1 MEPFNTEESGGST
14 IQRSA
19 ASARKT
25 RLLGGY
31 VSPLTDPAPA
41 GGPANLKL
49 ELGGLRKGQ
58 VWRPAPL
65 EPLDQVSRLIEPAR
79 PPAPAARISHRVAGQ
94 SA

>member
-31 VSPLTDPAPA
+31 VSPLTDPA
-41 GGPANLKL
+41 
-49 ELGGLRKGQ
+49 
-58 VWRPAPL
+58 RP
-65 EPLDQVSRLIEPAR
+65 
-79 PPAPAARISHRVAGQ
+79 VAGLGVCPTERKSTFFCQ
-94 SA
+94 YLVFASMADHNRLGVKFSVG

>member
-19 ASARKT
+19 ASVRKT

-41 GGPANLKL
+41 GGGANLCF
-49 ELGGLRKGQ
+49 Q
-58 VWRPAPL
+58 
-65 EPLDQVSRLIEPAR
+65 
-79 PPAPAARISHRVAGQ
+79 
-94 SA
+94 

>member
-41 GGPANLKL
+41 GGGANLKTW
-49 ELGGLRKGQ
+49 EQ
-58 VWRPAPL
+58 
-65 EPLDQVSRLIEPAR
+65 AR
-79 PPAPAARISHRVAGQ
+79 TSYGSPFLP
-94 SA
+94 

>member
-31 VSPLTDPAPA
+31 VSPL
-41 GGPANLKL
+41 N
-49 ELGGLRKGQ
+49 
-58 VWRPAPL
+58 
-65 EPLDQVSRLIEPAR
+65 EPAR
-79 PPAPAARISHRVAGQ
+79 PVAVLACGWTIKGWLCHSRSREVMVPRFSPA
-94 SA
+94 

>member
-31 VSPLTDPAPA
+31 VSPLIDPAPA
-41 GGPANLKL
+41 GGGANRKL
-49 ELGGLRKGQ
+49 QL
-58 VWRPAPL
+58 
-65 EPLDQVSRLIEPAR
+65 
-79 PPAPAARISHRVAGQ
+79 AG
-94 SA
+94 